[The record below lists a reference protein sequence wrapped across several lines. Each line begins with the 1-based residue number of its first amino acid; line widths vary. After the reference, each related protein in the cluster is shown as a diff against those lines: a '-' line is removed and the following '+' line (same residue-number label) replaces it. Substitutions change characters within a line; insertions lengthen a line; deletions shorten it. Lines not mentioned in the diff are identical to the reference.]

1 MGTSQKHC
9 WEHSSGDHEWT
20 ESGTRS
26 YGNYFCR
33 LSKESTFQEEINT
46 SELCSFQFRRDNSE
60 IPRMLSKP
68 GMTTGIFDAI
78 VLFTNVAPYGK
89 PMAIPFDWMRRKGSR
104 FLSMHLWILGQFK
117 KHHWSDHWH
126 WRGNAHS
133 LKTRNAHP
141 SSTWAVSGSFH
152 SPFCKLS
159 PHIHVSPCFL
169 L

>member
-1 MGTSQKHC
+1 MEMDGKPR
-9 WEHSSGDHEWT
+9 EW
-20 ESGTRS
+20 TRS

-89 PMAIPFDWMRRKGSR
+89 LMAIPLD
-104 FLSMHLWILGQFK
+104 
-117 KHHWSDHWH
+117 
-126 WRGNAHS
+126 
-133 LKTRNAHP
+133 
-141 SSTWAVSGSFH
+141 
-152 SPFCKLS
+152 
-159 PHIHVSPCFL
+159 
-169 L
+169 